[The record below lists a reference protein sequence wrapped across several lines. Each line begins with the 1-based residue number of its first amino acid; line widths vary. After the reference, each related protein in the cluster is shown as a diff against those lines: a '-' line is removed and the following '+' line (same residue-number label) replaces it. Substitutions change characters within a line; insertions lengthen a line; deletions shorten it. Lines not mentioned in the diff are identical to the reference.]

1 MKVGARRVTVFAAG
15 ARVFSF
21 PFHPTSG
28 RRLVRL
34 IDPDPARTYIWRGG
48 GRLKAGVWMTATPDG
63 IRSGSRPADFIRA
76 DRLLSEGEI
85 EIRDGVR
92 AFVDEHVVPSAADHW
107 DRAEFPFDV
116 LPGLGE
122 LGIMGGS
129 FSSGYGCAGWNNV
142 AYGLAIAEL
151 ARGSGS
157 LATFLHVQSGL
168 AMAAIH
174 ELGSEEQKR
183 RWLPE
188 MARCE
193 KIGCFGLTEPEAGS
207 DPGSLST
214 TALER
219 DGGYVLSGEKK
230 WIGNATFSDVAVIW
244 AKTEDG
250 RISGFLVEGDN
261 PGFHTEVLPRK
272 ASQRAVWQAHVKL
285 EDCHIPKEARLP
297 GATGLGSTLSV
308 LTHSRYGV
316 GWDGLGQAT
325 DCYETALAYAGTRE
339 QFGQPIATFQLVQQK
354 LVEMVNEIS
363 LGQLLSIHVGRLKDD
378 GLLDPPTVSMFKMN
392 NVAKAR
398 RIAALAREVL
408 GGNGILLDYR
418 VMEHMA
424 DIEGVY
430 TYEGTNDVNT
440 LIVGQAI
447 TGHRAFAPRP
457 PQRAEEGV

>member
-1 MKVGARRVTVFAAG
+1 MTITSERTQREKRPVDLINAG
-15 ARVFSF
+15 S
-21 PFHPTSG
+21 
-28 RRLVRL
+28 
-34 IDPDPARTYIWRGG
+34 
-48 GRLKAGVWMTATPDG
+48 
-63 IRSGSRPADFIRA
+63 
-76 DRLLSEGEI
+76 LLSDEEKRV
-85 EIRDGVR
+85 RDRVR
-92 AFVDEHVVPSAADHW
+92 EFVDREVIPTAADYW
-107 DRAEFPFDV
+107 DRAQFPFGL

-122 LGIMGGS
+122 LGLVGGTLP
-129 FSSGYGCAGWNNV
+129 GEYGCAGWNNV

-168 AMAAIH
+168 AMTAIH

-183 RWLPE
+183 RWLPP
-188 MARCE
+188 MAKCE

-214 TALER
+214 TAVEK

-230 WIGNATFSDVAVIW
+230 WIGNASFSDVAVIW
-244 AKTEDG
+244 ARTDDG
-250 RISGFLVEGDN
+250 RISGFLVETDN
-261 PGFHTEVLPRK
+261 PGFQADVLPRK
-272 ASQRAVWQAHVKL
+272 ASQRAAWQTHITL
-285 EDCHIPKEARLP
+285 EDCHVPEDVRLP
-297 GATGLGSTLSV
+297 KATGLGSTLSI

-316 GWDGLGQAT
+316 GWDGLGQAA
-325 DCYETALAYAGTRE
+325 DCYEIALAYAKERE
-339 QFGQPIATFQLVQQK
+339 QFGRPIASFQLVQQK

-363 LGQLLSIHVGRLKDD
+363 LSQLLSIHVGRLKDA
-378 GLLDPPTVSMFKMN
+378 GGLDPATVSMFKMN

-398 RIAALAREVL
+398 QIAATAREVL

-447 TGHRAFAPRP
+447 TGHRAFSPEP
-457 PQRAEEGV
+457 PQRAEEKKG

>member
-1 MKVGARRVTVFAAG
+1 MLWRGAG
-15 ARVFSF
+15 W
-21 PFHPTSG
+21 
-28 RRLVRL
+28 RLESEREGELENMTITPEGTQRGTRPVDL
-34 IDPDPARTYIWRGG
+34 IDA
-48 GRLKAGVWMTATPDG
+48 GRLLTDEEKRV
-63 IRSGSRPADFIRA
+63 
-76 DRLLSEGEI
+76 
-85 EIRDGVR
+85 RDQVR
-92 AFVDEHVVPSAADHW
+92 EFVDREVVPVAADYW
-107 DRAEFPFDV
+107 DRAEFPFV
-116 LPGLGE
+116 LLPGLGE
-122 LGIMGGS
+122 LGLVGGVLPEE
-129 FSSGYGCAGWNNV
+129 YGCAGWNNV

-168 AMAAIH
+168 AMTAIH

-183 RWLPE
+183 RWLAP
-188 MARCE
+188 MAKCE
-193 KIGCFGLTEPEAGS
+193 KIGCFGLTEPEVGS

-214 TALER
+214 TAVEK

-230 WIGNATFSDVAVIW
+230 WIGNASFSDVAVIW
-244 AKTEDG
+244 ARTDEGK
-250 RISGFLVEGDN
+250 ISGFLVETDN
-261 PGFHTEVLPRK
+261 PGFQADVLPRK
-272 ASQRAVWQAHVKL
+272 ASQRAAWQTHITL
-285 EDCHIPKEARLP
+285 EDCHVPGDARMP
-297 GATGLGSTLSV
+297 GAEGLGSTLSI

-325 DCYETALAYAGTRE
+325 DCYEVALAYAKERE
-339 QFGQPIATFQLVQQK
+339 QFGQPIASFQLVQQK

-363 LGQLLSIHVGRLKDD
+363 LSQLLSIHVGRLKDAE
-378 GLLDPPTVSMFKMN
+378 GLDPATVSMFKMN

-398 RIAALAREVL
+398 RIAALARDVL

-447 TGHRAFAPRP
+447 TGHRAFSPRP
-457 PQRAEEGV
+457 PLRAEE

>member
-1 MKVGARRVTVFAAG
+1 MTVTSERTHREKRPVDLINASSLLSDEEKRV
-15 ARVFSF
+15 RD
-21 PFHPTSG
+21 
-28 RRLVRL
+28 LVRE
-34 IDPDPARTYIWRGG
+34 
-48 GRLKAGVWMTATPDG
+48 
-63 IRSGSRPADFIRA
+63 FA
-76 DRLLSEGEI
+76 DREVI
-85 EIRDGVR
+85 
-92 AFVDEHVVPSAADHW
+92 PTAADYW
-107 DRAEFPFDV
+107 DRAQFPFEL

-122 LGIMGGS
+122 LGLVGGTLPEE
-129 FSSGYGCAGWNNV
+129 YGCAGWNNV

-168 AMAAIH
+168 AMTTIH

-183 RWLPE
+183 RWLPP

-207 DPGSLST
+207 DPGSLGT
-214 TALER
+214 TAVEK
-219 DGGYVLSGEKK
+219 DGGYVLDGEKK
-230 WIGNATFSDVAVIW
+230 WIGNASFSDVAVIW
-244 AKTEDG
+244 ARTEEG
-250 RISGFLVEGDN
+250 KISGFLVETDN
-261 PGFHTEVLPRK
+261 PGFQANVLPRK
-272 ASQRAVWQAHVKL
+272 ASQRAAWQTHIAL
-285 EDCHIPKEARLP
+285 RDCHLP
-297 GATGLGSTLSV
+297 ADAKLPEATGLGSTLSI

-316 GWDGLGQAT
+316 GWDGLGQAA
-325 DCYETALAYAGTRE
+325 DCYETALAYAKERE
-339 QFGQPIATFQLVQQK
+339 QFGRPIASFQLVQQK

-363 LGQLLSIHVGRLKDD
+363 LSQLLSIHIGRLKDA
-378 GLLDPPTVSMFKMN
+378 GGLDPATVSMFKMN

-398 RIAALAREVL
+398 RIAATARDVL

-447 TGHRAFAPRP
+447 TGHRAFSPRP
-457 PQRAEEGV
+457 PQRAEE